1 MRVARVVHVVLG
13 FAGGL
18 AGIAS
23 STAAAYAD
31 TPLAPPAPA
40 ANPEV
45 AFGPHPE
52 LRLSAPEVLKRVRA
66 FAPELL
72 VARNRESI
80 ARADVGIAGVLPNPV
95 ISAATNTQVARLA
108 LGASLAL
115 PILGQRGATIAAS
128 RADLETAHI
137 DVEVTWTDVRAA
149 AGRAYVA
156 LWLAQERAA
165 ARREGSVIAARF
177 DAAVA
182 SRVELGASP
191 DVDGL
196 RTRAERLRAEA
207 DAREADAL
215 VDAAASQLAFYL
227 ATNELVRAD
236 GEYVVPADAP
246 PLPSLSARLDASP
259 IVRRENSDAR
269 AAEARVSREKALAR
283 PTPVLDLGADIGD
296 PTTPGT
302 NYRAGIAID
311 VPILSQRGPQIDR
324 ERANAAAARS
334 RASLEL
340 TRNRAGLSA
349 AYHTFVGADARA
361 KMLAMVLVA
370 ADAAAR
376 ATSESYQ
383 LGRAQLV
390 AVLDASRTRLD
401 TRLTLAEAIG
411 TRALAWIDIERAI
424 GAP

>member
-1 MRVARVVHVVLG
+1 MRVVWVARILAIVS
-13 FAGGL
+13 AIGL
-18 AGIAS
+18 VTPMSVALADGP
-23 STAAAYAD
+23 AAA
-31 TPLAPPAPA
+31 
-40 ANPEV
+40 EH
-45 AFGPHPE
+45 PHVPTVPRGE
-52 LRLSAPEVLKRVRA
+52 LRLSAAEALKRARA
-66 FAPELL
+66 GAPDLR
-72 VARNRESI
+72 VARGRESI
-80 ARADVGIAGVLPNPV
+80 ARADVGVAGVLPNPT
-95 ISAATNTQVARLA
+95 ISAATNSQVARLA
-108 LGASLAL
+108 LGASLPL
-115 PILGQRGATIAAS
+115 PILGQRGASIAAS
-128 RADLETAHI
+128 RADLETAHL

-182 SRVELGASP
+182 ARVELGASP

-207 DAREADAL
+207 DAREAEAL

-227 ATNELVRAD
+227 ATNEVVRAD
-236 GEYVVPADAP
+236 GEYAVPSDAP
-246 PLPSLSARLDASP
+246 PLPSLAVRLDASP
-259 IVRRENSDAR
+259 MVRRENSDAR
-269 AAEARVSREKALAR
+269 AADARVDREKALAR
-283 PTPVLDLGADIGD
+283 PTPVIDLGADLGD
-296 PTTPGT
+296 PTLPTT
-302 NYRAGIAID
+302 NYRAGISLD
-311 VPILSQRGPQIDR
+311 VPLLSLRGPQIDR
-324 ERANAAAARS
+324 ERAAAAAARS

-340 TRNRAGLSA
+340 ARNRAALTA

-361 KMLAMVLVA
+361 KMLAAVLVA
-370 ADAAAR
+370 ADAASR

-411 TRALAWIDIERAI
+411 TRAQAWIDIERAI